1 MSQNESIL
9 KCLTW
14 AATFAEGSRDA
25 DESLDNPVFN
35 GWLDDCK
42 NIIQSLTPEDEA
54 EVHAK
59 VNVMNAVVDFFT
71 AETNQQW
78 SERLQEISEER
89 DLAVDA
95 LKQFV
100 SAFDAE
106 LFELAIAKANA
117 QAVIKK
123 IESAGGN
130 HEPQK

>member
-14 AATFAEGSRDA
+14 ATTFAEGSRDA
-25 DESLDNPVFN
+25 DESLGNPVFN

-42 NIIQSLTPEDEA
+42 NAIQSLTPEDEA
-54 EVHAK
+54 
-59 VNVMNAVVDFFT
+59 D
-71 AETNQQW
+71 QQKA
-78 SERLQEISEER
+78 SEER

-106 LFELAIAKANA
+106 LFELVIAKANA

-130 HEPQK
+130 HEPQQ